1 MVTIDLF
8 VGLAVI
14 LFVIGVAGLALR
26 RNALVAFMCIELML
40 NATNLLFA
48 TYSNRWSN
56 LDGFMMV
63 FFVMVI
69 AAAEAV
75 VGLAL
80 ILSMF
85 RVSEST
91 DFVSLTSLKDE

>member
-1 MVTIDLF
+1 MVSIDLF
-8 VGLAVI
+8 VALAV
-14 LFVIGVAGLALR
+14 LMFVIGITGLILR

-40 NATNLLFA
+40 NSANLLFA
-48 TYSNRWSN
+48 TYANRWAN
-56 LDGFMMV
+56 LDGFVMV

-91 DFVSLTSLKDE
+91 DFASISNLKDE